1 MRLRLYAL
9 LTAVITTSAVAQKPV
24 APMAPATAVSIDES
38 TKLLALNAIMTADP
52 ERGVPLVEGILKG
65 NATPSMKD
73 RAMSVLTQS
82 KSPNAQQAVTE
93 YAKSGADPD
102 LQVRAI
108 RYIGRS
114 GGNSTKDTQ
123 LLLAGIYPTAGDER
137 VKREIIRSMTNS
149 GASDSLLAI
158 ARSEKDPSLRN
169 EAVHGMAASESTP
182 VATLTSFYSSETD
195 PASKRTVIS
204 MLAGRG
210 DTKTL
215 IDLARKE
222 PDPTMKTYIVQRL
235 SGMTKNKDAMD
246 FMMELLK

>member
-93 YAKSGADPD
+93 YAKSGADP
-102 LQVRAI
+102 
-108 RYIGRS
+108 
-114 GGNSTKDTQ
+114 
-123 LLLAGIYPTAGDER
+123 
-137 VKREIIRSMTNS
+137 
-149 GASDSLLAI
+149 
-158 ARSEKDPSLRN
+158 
-169 EAVHGMAASESTP
+169 
-182 VATLTSFYSSETD
+182 
-195 PASKRTVIS
+195 
-204 MLAGRG
+204 
-210 DTKTL
+210 
-215 IDLARKE
+215 
-222 PDPTMKTYIVQRL
+222 
-235 SGMTKNKDAMD
+235 
-246 FMMELLK
+246 